1 MARFQDQVVLISGGG
16 TGIGRAAAVSFLAE
30 GARVFV
36 TGRREAPLRALE
48 QEYGARVAWRTA
60 DVSQSGDAQRVID
73 AALERFGRLDVLV
86 NNAGVLA
93 VGPLVELS
101 DQEAERVF
109 AVNVLGLVALSRAAI
124 PALSQT
130 QGSILNISSV
140 VSRSVMAGTAIYSA
154 SKAAVDQLTRVLA
167 AELGPVGVRVNAIS
181 PGMTVTDMSA
191 DILDDATR
199 EGTIAQT
206 PMGRLGE
213 PADIADAI
221 ALLADARASWITGQI
236 VEAAGGFRL

>member
-206 PMGRLGE
+206 PLGRLGE
-213 PADIADAI
+213 PADIAGAI
-221 ALLADARASWITGQI
+221 TLLADARARWITGQI